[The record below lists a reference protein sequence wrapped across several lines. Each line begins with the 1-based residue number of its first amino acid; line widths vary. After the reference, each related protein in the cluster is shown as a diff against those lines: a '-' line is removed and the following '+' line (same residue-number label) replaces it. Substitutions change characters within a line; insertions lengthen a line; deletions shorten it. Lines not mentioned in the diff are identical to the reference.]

1 MPYLPTKGVQP
12 IKEGV
17 IASCLFTKED
27 PTYYRRGSHTIS
39 PTRRPPTYS
48 RRYLRRSKQPEGF
61 KQMSEGVHLLY
72 GGPLPFLPYPWGFQH
87 NP

>member
-12 IKEGV
+12 IKEGI

-61 KQMSEGVHLLY
+61 KQMSEG
-72 GGPLPFLPYPWGFQH
+72 GPPIVWGTFALFALPLGF
-87 NP
+87 PT